1 MIFWQTSWSNIKDWI
16 ATNKNV
22 TKPLA
27 KTAATS
33 VADAGIQK
41 RILDSGTTTLMI
53 LNQEINYII
62 KTVQAFEDSNILLK

>member
-1 MIFWQTSWSNIKDWI
+1 MIFWQTSRSNIKDWI

-33 VADAGIQK
+33 FADAGIQK

-53 LNQEINYII
+53 LNQETNYII
-62 KTVQAFEDSNILLK
+62 ITVQAFEDSNILLN